1 MGIKVTELNTLSD
14 GKGITGIRFCNEM
27 EDTNE
32 STNLRKL
39 ADVWMSK
46 NRCCQGHRNRNAVS
60 VTRITVDIGH
70 PSQEE
75 EVNTHRFRS
84 QICRKMSVFTKL
96 RSQNHRSRVP
106 NPSRASIAAA
116 QTLKHVE
123 TRKNEV
129 LKLDENETFLP
140 DMRHSKSLTCTEIIC
155 DHCRKRHRMQRHRFM
170 CPITESMEHGVEI
183 RRWRSSVKPVEAGMS
198 GRLGSRY
205 RAP

>member
-1 MGIKVTELNTLSD
+1 MGKKVAELNTLSD
-14 GKGITGIRFCNEM
+14 GKGITAIRFFTEM

-46 NRCCQGHRNRNAVS
+46 NRCCQGHRNRSAVS

-75 EVNTHRFRS
+75 EDVNPHRFRS
-84 QICRKMSVFTKL
+84 QICRKMSVFNKTP

-116 QTLKHVE
+116 QPLKHVK

-129 LKLDENETFLP
+129 LNSTKTKQFC
-140 DMRHSKSLTCTEIIC
+140 RIC
-155 DHCRKRHRMQRHRFM
+155 DFENH
-170 CPITESMEHGVEI
+170 
-183 RRWRSSVKPVEAGMS
+183 
-198 GRLGSRY
+198 
-205 RAP
+205 